1 MSSGNHPLTLTVLAK
16 NIAQRWSIGW
26 WKLRPPSSV
35 RQGLTSSPLPSLIP
49 ILESSKAEK

>member
-26 WKLRPPSSV
+26 WKLQPRSSV

-49 ILESSKAEK
+49 ILESSKAKK